1 MMLLEGGAT
10 KLDEIDEL
18 TKLLELIL
26 GEDAGPGLATDGEGD
41 GFEDFAADEAGVG
54 EEDFVEEDFVLLVDD
69 FDETS
74 DGRGVQEVVESFID
88 P

>member
-26 GEDAGPGLATDGEGD
+26 GKDAGPGLATDGEG
-41 GFEDFAADEAGVG
+41 
-54 EEDFVEEDFVLLVDD
+54 EEDFVEEEFVLLVDD

-88 P
+88 PWVHPQTSLSLT